1 MAASPWVSQPSSVS
15 LVSFFWRTAASAAVA
30 FAIAPAAWAAGF
42 DPAATFTLQ
51 CAGCHS
57 VGKGEVVGPDLKG
70 VAARH
75 DRPWLHAFI
84 RSSQG
89 LIAKGEKTASALFAR
104 YKKRMPDHEFSD
116 GEIDALLAFIAAG
129 GPKEPAG
136 ELRQAS
142 TATPAEVDRGRRLF
156 TGGLP
161 LRNGGAACAGCHTA
175 GGAGGWRGG
184 TLASDLTRVYGKYQD
199 AGLTRA
205 LMESRFPLMTAAY
218 DARPLTAGEA
228 FALKAFLYQVSRTSA
243 PPRELAGGAPLFLG
257 LGGSS
262 LALLFTGH
270 FLRRRKPADPAG

>member
-1 MAASPWVSQPSSVS
+1 MAAGPWVSQPSSVS
-15 LVSFFWRTAASAAVA
+15 FCRRAAASAAVV
-30 FAIAPAAWAAGF
+30 FAIAPTAWAAAF
-42 DPAATFTLQ
+42 DPAATFSLQ

-57 VGKGEVVGPDLKG
+57 VGKGELVGPDLKG

-75 DRPWLHAFI
+75 DRPWLRAFI

-89 LIAKGEKTASALFAR
+89 LVARGEKTASALFAR
-104 YKKRMPDHEFSD
+104 YKKRMPDHDFSD

-136 ELRQAS
+136 ELRRAS

-156 TGGLP
+156 AGGLP

-175 GGAGGWRGG
+175 GGAGGWRGS

-218 DARPLTAGEA
+218 RDGPLTAEEA
-228 FALKAFLYQVSRTSA
+228 FALKAFLYQVSRSPA
-243 PPRELAGGAPLFLG
+243 PPRELAGGAPLLVG

-262 LALLFTGH
+262 LALLFTGRL
-270 FLRRRKPADPAG
+270 LRRRRPADPAG